1 MATYSGQNYG
11 AGKPERIWM
20 GIKSATLMMVEYSVA
35 IAIIMWAFADKFAL
49 LFISPDETEIMKDTV
64 LFLHVN
70 TSFFI
75 LLGSLSILRYS
86 IQGVGYT
93 RLSMFSGVSEMV
105 ARVLVSLI
113 LVPAMKFQGVC
124 LGDPT
129 AWLFANLFLV
139 PAFIYVYRQLK
150 GHVSGV
156 GVPAHS

>member
-1 MATYSGQNYG
+1 
-11 AGKPERIWM
+11 
-20 GIKSATLMMVEYSVA
+20 MVEYSVA

-64 LFLHVN
+64 LFLHIN

-105 ARVLVSLI
+105 ARVLASLI